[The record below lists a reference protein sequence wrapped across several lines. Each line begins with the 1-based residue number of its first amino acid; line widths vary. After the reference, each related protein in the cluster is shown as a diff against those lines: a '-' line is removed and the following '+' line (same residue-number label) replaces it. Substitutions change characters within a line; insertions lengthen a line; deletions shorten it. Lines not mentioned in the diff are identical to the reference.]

1 MHRHYFNHVI
11 ITSLITI
18 ILFWYHI
25 IFLYFY
31 VFLLL
36 KICLKGGVQI
46 YTGVSRYFNNI
57 LHCNTKLLV
66 KNLPRQ
72 SSRAT
77 CCRIKHTFTSPRY
90 LFHPPPP
97 FSFFHSDIFFS
108 SPVLFRCTFSFTLFL
123 QALSNRSPPFA
134 AYTRGPFWTPRAAW
148 VIEGPKKK

>member
-1 MHRHYFNHVI
+1 MFKRWCPN
-11 ITSLITI
+11 
-18 ILFWYHI
+18 
-25 IFLYFY
+25 LYWR
-31 VFLLL
+31 
-36 KICLKGGVQI
+36 
-46 YTGVSRYFNNI
+46 VSRYFSNI

-108 SPVLFRCTFSFTLFL
+108 SPVLFRCTFSFTLFFTGIKQPVPPVRRL
-123 QALSNRSPPFA
+123 YSRPFFYTPCSMRHWRAKKEVSNPPF
-134 AYTRGPFWTPRAAW
+134 YILLTEFNIRATQKWSASQSC
-148 VIEGPKKK
+148 